1 MQFSLSHTILY
12 TNTIK
17 KNMKKVIF
25 LAMAVVCLNT
35 VFASP
40 KKKKKAAV
48 TTEIKAASVNAA
60 PIAKAEEQAGEKAE
74 TKVFPLTFKESKHSF
89 GKIKQGTP
97 VTYAF
102 TFKNGTSA
110 PVIVE
115 SATAQCGCT
124 TPKYPTAPVAK
135 GTSDKIEV
143 TYNAASVGSFT
154 KQVTVRVAKTQEPII
169 LTIEGEV
176 LPNAAAAAEKKD

>member
-1 MQFSLSHTILY
+1 
-12 TNTIK
+12 
-17 KNMKKVIF
+17 MKKVLF
-25 LAMAVVCLNT
+25 LSLAVLCLNT
-35 VFASP
+35 VFAGP
-40 KKKKKAAV
+40 KKKKKVKA
-48 TTEIKAASVNAA
+48 TTELKAVPVAA
-60 PIAKAEEQAGEKAE
+60 GTAIKAEEQAVEKVDP
-74 TKVFPLTFKESKHSF
+74 KVATLSFKESKHSF

-102 TFKNGTSA
+102 TFKNATAA
-110 PVIVE
+110 PVVIE

-135 GTSDKIEV
+135 GGSDKIEV

-154 KQVTVRVAKTQEPII
+154 KQVTVRVAKNPEPII

-176 LPNAAAAAEKKD
+176 LANPTPAAEEKKD

>member
-1 MQFSLSHTILY
+1 
-12 TNTIK
+12 
-17 KNMKKVIF
+17 MKKVLF
-25 LAMAVVCLNT
+25 LSLAVLCLNS
-35 VFASP
+35 VFAGP
-40 KKKKKAAV
+40 KKKKKVKA
-48 TTEIKAASVNAA
+48 TTELKAAPVAVSEGTSIKAS
-60 PIAKAEEQAGEKAE
+60 EQSGEKVEAK
-74 TKVFPLTFKESKHSF
+74 TIPLSFKESKHSF

-102 TFKNGTSA
+102 TFKNVTNSA
-110 PVIVE
+110 VVIQ

-135 GTSDKIEV
+135 GASDKIEV

-154 KQVTVRVAKTQEPII
+154 KQVTVTIAKNADPII

-176 LPNAAAAAEKKD
+176 LPNAAPEAAEKKD

>member
-1 MQFSLSHTILY
+1 
-12 TNTIK
+12 
-17 KNMKKVIF
+17 MKKVLF
-25 LAMAVVCLNT
+25 LSLAVLCLNT
-35 VFASP
+35 VFAGP
-40 KKKKKAAV
+40 KKKKKVKA
-48 TTEIKAASVNAA
+48 TTELKAAPVPAVATATAIKAD
-60 PIAKAEEQAGEKAE
+60 EQAGEKVE
-74 TKVFPLTFKESKHSF
+74 SKGVPLTFKESKHSF

-102 TFKNGTSA
+102 TFKNATAA
-110 PVIVE
+110 PVVIE

-135 GTSDKIEV
+135 GASDKIEV

-154 KQVTVRVAKTQEPII
+154 KQVTVRVAKNADPII

-176 LPNAAAAAEKKD
+176 LANAAPEAAEKKD